1 MVVFT
6 LILIWLLCGI
16 LAFRINCR
24 MSEEYEYEID
34 GFSGFFMML
43 LLGGLSLSLCVICV
57 VSNKLDDLSESEH
70 LYHIKKKLYEFIVG
84 KEPKRKKIEEDE

>member
-1 MVVFT
+1 MIGFI

-24 MSEEYEYEID
+24 VSEEYEYKMD
-34 GFSGFFMML
+34 GFSGF
-43 LLGGLSLSLCVICV
+43 SLSLCAICV
-57 VSNKLDDLSESEH
+57 VFNKLDDLSESEY

-84 KEPKRKKIEEDE
+84 KGPKRKNTKEDK